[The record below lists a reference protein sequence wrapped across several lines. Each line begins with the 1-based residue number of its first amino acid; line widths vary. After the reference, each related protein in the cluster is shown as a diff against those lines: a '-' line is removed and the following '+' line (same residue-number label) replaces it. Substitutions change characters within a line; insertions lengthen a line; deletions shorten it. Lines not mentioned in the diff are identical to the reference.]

1 MTAVTLPPLTGS
13 ALTFVEPL
21 LGFPDEDAYV
31 VGEVD
36 PEGVLLTLRSVRTP
50 ELRFVVTRAP
60 VFFPD
65 YRPALPDVVL
75 SALGTDGAG
84 ADLQLL
90 LILTIGAELSE
101 ATANLRAP
109 VVVSAETGTA
119 MQVVLDD
126 DALPM
131 RCPLV
136 AG

>member
-1 MTAVTLPPLTGS
+1 MTAVTQPTLTGR

-21 LGFPDEDAYV
+21 LGFPDEDAYT

-36 PEGVLLTLRSVRTP
+36 PDGVLLTLRSVRTP
-50 ELRFVVTRAP
+50 ELRFVVTPAE

-65 YRPALPDVVL
+65 YRPALPDVVPA
-75 SALGTDGAG
+75 ALGADGDG
-84 ADLQLL
+84 DLEVL
-90 LILTIGAELSE
+90 LILTIGTELSG

-109 VVVSAETGTA
+109 VVASVRTGTA

-126 DALPM
+126 ESLPM
-131 RCPLV
+131 RRPLL